1 MGCQILDYLT
11 MPSVSLPTVSRRG
24 ASLQTAQP
32 PVAHLPEGKAA
43 TRTRRGLVDITN
55 AKTDGAMV
63 MLEAGG
69 LPKPPA
75 RKV

>member
-1 MGCQILDYLT
+1 MGSLAAVSLT
-11 MPSVSLPTVSRRG
+11 MPSISLPIVSRRG

-32 PVAHLPEGKAA
+32 PVAPPPEAKAA
-43 TRTRRGLVDITN
+43 TRTRKGLSDITN
-55 AKTDGAMV
+55 GKTDGATV
-63 MLEAGG
+63 ILDAGG